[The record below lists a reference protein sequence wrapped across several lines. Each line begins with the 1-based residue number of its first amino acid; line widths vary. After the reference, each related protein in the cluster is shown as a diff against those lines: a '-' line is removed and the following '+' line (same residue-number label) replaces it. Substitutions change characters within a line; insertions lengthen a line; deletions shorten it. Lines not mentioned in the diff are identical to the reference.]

1 MFLLIFIVF
10 FVYYKYINDN
20 VILKFLMI
28 FYNEV
33 VYRFYIDFFIWF
45 LIYK

>member
-20 VILKFLMI
+20 IILELLMI

-33 VYRFYIDFFIWF
+33 VYRFCIDFFIWF